1 MSISTE
7 RGDSGETSLI
17 GGQRVS
23 KADLRVEAYGT
34 IDELISVMGF
44 ARSIC
49 ENAEVRDRTK
59 AIQRELF
66 AVSSVVAAGPM
77 KSTKKPGTGKEPPAV
92 TKEMVEALTADVHEA
107 EKIEGLLAD
116 WALPGEQAAAAAFD
130 IARTTCRRAE
140 RQVVRLGEAGEENA
154 CGRGCLP
161 QSSLGS
167 PVAFWSA
174 SGKKTPAWMVLS
186 ATARTRGGVSR
197 GPGESMLLEL

>member
-1 MSISTE
+1 MSISTK

-23 KADLRVEAYGT
+23 KANLRVEAYGT

-66 AVSSVVAAGPM
+66 AVSSVVAAGPV

-107 EKIEGLLAD
+107 EKMEGLLAD
-116 WALPGEQAAAAAFD
+116 WALPGGHAAAAAFD

-140 RQVVRLGEAGEENA
+140 RQVVRLGEAGEKVPADVLAYLNRLSDLLWLF
-154 CGRGCLP
+154 GRRLEKDAGVDGALRDGKNP
-161 QSSLGS
+161 GS
-167 PVAFWSA
+167 GWSR
-174 SGKKTPAWMVLS
+174 AW
-186 ATARTRGGVSR
+186 
-197 GPGESMLLEL
+197 

>member
-1 MSISTE
+1 MSISTKH
-7 RGDSGETSLI
+7 GDSGETSLI

-23 KADLRVEAYGT
+23 KANLRVEAFGT

-66 AVSSVVAAGPM
+66 AVSSVVAAG
-77 KSTKKPGTGKEPPAV
+77 SGKKPGKGKEPPAV

-116 WALPGEQAAAAAFD
+116 WALPGEHAAAAAFD

-140 RQVVRLGEAGEENA
+140 RQVVRLGEAGE
-154 CGRGCLP
+154 
-161 QSSLGS
+161 
-167 PVAFWSA
+167 
-174 SGKKTPAWMVLS
+174 KTPADVVAYLNRLS
-186 ATARTRGGVSR
+186 DLLWLFGRRLEKDAGVDGGLRDSKNPGAGWSR
-197 GPGESMLLEL
+197 AW